1 MRAKEKDRR
10 MALKRKVRRKKGR
23 KKGKQNISIF
33 ALS

>member
-10 MALKRKVRRKKGR
+10 MALKRKVRRKKG
-23 KKGKQNISIF
+23 KQNISIF